1 MLQQYHSELGE
12 IKEFETTARYNG
24 FIGKWAVRTHEEL
37 TGQGIKLFE
46 KAQDGT
52 ERNIYYVT
60 EKAFDKLCKI
70 INISQELLFD

>member
-1 MLQQYHSELGE
+1 MLHQYHSELGE
-12 IKEFETTARYNG
+12 EKKYETTARYNG
-24 FIGKWAVRTHEEL
+24 FIGKWAVRTHETL
-37 TGQGIKLFE
+37 SGQGIKFFE

-60 EKAFDKLCKI
+60 QKAFNKLCQT